1 MSRPASL
8 RCQDRSGFL
17 FSHPC
22 DRLATG
28 QCVTCGKMIC
38 VEHTR
43 LTETGPRCVSCL
55 RDEQWRTDRD
65 HSTTATAT
73 SDTPAAPPAAPAH
86 EGEFGGGGATHAWSA
101 DQAVA
106 SGDDP
111 YFVGG
116 PEAWRTPYDAE
127 DHAAFETPPT
137 VADASDTDIER
148 DTGAS

>member
-1 MSRPASL
+1 VSQPASL
-8 RCQDRSGFL
+8 LCQDHSGFL

-28 QCVTCGKMIC
+28 QCVTCAKMIC

-55 RDEQWRTDRD
+55 RDEQWRHDSEHTVTDTTT
-65 HSTTATAT
+65 STAEN
-73 SDTPAAPPAAPAH
+73 AAPPAPAH
-86 EGEFGGGGATHAWSA
+86 EGAFGGGGATQGWSA
-101 DQAVA
+101 EQAMA

-111 YFVGG
+111 HFAGG
-116 PEAWRTPYDAE
+116 PDAWRTQYDAA
-127 DHAAFETPPT
+127 DYAAFEPPAA
-137 VADASDTDIER
+137 ADASDTDIER